1 MCTCS
6 IPLYLQLDDFASFD
20 VFKVA
25 RLTQQRPL
33 STVTM
38 ALIQRYD
45 LVAKLS
51 LPVGKLTSFLQVPR
65 TICRQT
71 GPGLCSNP
79 ALYWMEESCES
90 SPDSLAWVLLAG
102 CGGSLPQQRVP

>member
-1 MCTCS
+1 MRTCS
-6 IPLYLQLDDFASFD
+6 DFLWLQLDDFASFD

-51 LPVGKLTSFLQVPR
+51 LPVGKLTSFLQVLVTMFLLQARPDW
-65 TICRQT
+65 
-71 GPGLCSNP
+71 CS
-79 ALYWMEESCES
+79 
-90 SPDSLAWVLLAG
+90 D
-102 CGGSLPQQRVP
+102 